1 LKTNNGIQM
10 VNIQKIPNFLLNNG
24 RITIPEEITASDAG
38 DKELVYQASIAYF
51 FGSKSANQKNNA
63 G

>member
-1 LKTNNGIQM
+1 M